1 MKPLFKL
8 YKNVIKLSNMTLSPL
23 LDLAIRLYM
32 ANIFFKAGKLK
43 YETYVNEGWES
54 VVYQF
59 EEYHPVP
66 GIDPNLAAIGGTAGE
81 LILPVLLAFGL
92 FTRFGAAGLLI
103 MTMVIQFAVPE
114 DYGVSNPEHYL
125 WMLLLA
131 IPLLKGGGMLSI
143 DGIAQKFLCK
153 NKCDSNA
160 EAKSEET
167 GELTNESEKEA

>member
-8 YKNVIKLSNMTLSPL
+8 YKNVIKLSDMTLSPL

-32 ANIFFKAGKLK
+32 ANIFWKAGKLK

-81 LILPVLLAFGL
+81 LILPVLLALGL
-92 FTRFGAAGLLI
+92 FTRFGAAGLLV
-103 MTMVIQFAVPE
+103 MTMVIQLAVPE
-114 DYGVSNPEHYL
+114 DYGVSNPEHYM

-131 IPLLKGGGMLSI
+131 VPILKGGGILSI

-153 NKCDSNA
+153 NKCDSTQD
-160 EAKSEET
+160 EKSEET
-167 GELTNESEKEA
+167 SALTDEAEKEA

>member
-8 YKNVIKLSNMTLSPL
+8 YKNVIKISDMTLSPL

-66 GIDPNLAAIGGTAGE
+66 GIDPGLAAIGGTAGE
-81 LILPVLLAFGL
+81 LILPVLLALGL

-131 IPLLKGGGMLSI
+131 VPLLKGGGMLSI
-143 DGIAQKFLCK
+143 DGITQKFLCK
-153 NKCDSNA
+153 NKCGSDA
-160 EAKSEET
+160 EAKNEET
-167 GELTNESEKEA
+167 GELSNESEKEA